1 MADEGT
7 AAQFR
12 AEIEQLQ
19 VDESALEAAIATT
32 VAAQAQHQ
40 AIVEEVRAKRKIAAA
55 KAKRHRWLRRQQAAQ
70 IQIPSELDLAYA
82 EDLQH
87 KVAAMVEQRRADLE
101 AMRRRRLELAQ
112 QLATLG

>member
-19 VDESALEAAIATT
+19 VDESALEAAIAKA

-40 AIVEEVRAKRKIAAA
+40 AIVEEVERKRRVALRQAK
-55 KAKRHRWLRRQQAAQ
+55 HRRWFKRQQAAQ
-70 IQIPSELDLAYA
+70 VQIPSELDLAYA
-82 EDLQH
+82 EDLQR
-87 KVAAMVEQRRADLE
+87 KVALMVEQRRADLE

-112 QLATLG
+112 QLAALG